1 MMFWQTMSKELE
13 IKIRE
18 VMMII
23 QDVMDGHSKMAKGRI
38 INVAIRRIM
47 DIIKEE
53 IKGKIDEKRNVTS
66 AE

>member
-1 MMFWQTMSKELE
+1 MFWQTMSKELE

-53 IKGKIDEKRNVTS
+53 MKGKIDEKRHVTFD
-66 AE
+66 E

>member
-1 MMFWQTMSKELE
+1 MFWQTMSKELE